1 MRNKKYTNIA
11 ASAFVLLLLLTTIA
25 MAGDPNG
32 SNTYTDDVAGMK
44 LAVNF
49 AWTLIGAFLVFFMQ
63 AGFAFLGAGSLRVKN
78 TVNYFAK
85 SYMDFSIGALA
96 YWAVGFALMFGGS
109 KLYAGLEDGNSI
121 IGWSGWF
128 LSGNSYDVSTMMF
141 WMFQVVF
148 AATAATIVAGA
159 CAERMKLQA
168 YLIYSGIVTAVIYA
182 IYGHWVWGG
191 GWLATLP
198 YGVGVRDFA
207 GSGVVHA
214 VGGMVALA
222 GIYLLGPRI
231 GKFNKDGVPNA
242 IPGHDVPM
250 IVMGTFF
257 LFFGWFGFNPAS
269 TLAATDLRI
278 SVIAVNTFLAGA
290 AGATLVCYYTFFKT
304 KKVDIALTCNGA
316 LAGLVGITASCAY
329 VPTWAAVVIGVV
341 SGFIVM
347 YGIKFNDWVLKVDDP
362 VGAVAVHGYNGLWG
376 LLTVGI
382 FADGT
387 YGGVSGLI
395 VGNTSQIIAQ
405 LIDMVVVVVWAF
417 GTGYILF
424 YIIKKIVGLR
434 VSPEEELTGLDLG
447 EHGYSAYPEFVIAGP
462 MDGLREGQI
471 SDNLECSTEGAR
483 T

>member
-1 MRNKKYTNIA
+1 MGNTKYTNIA

-63 AGFAFLGAGSLRVKN
+63 AGFAFLGAGALRVKN

-168 YLIYSGIVTAVIYA
+168 YLIFSGIVTAVIYA

-382 FADGT
+382 LADGT

>member
-1 MRNKKYTNIA
+1 MKITKYATIA
-11 ASAFVLLLLLTTIA
+11 ASAFALLLLLTTMA

-32 SNTYTDDVAGMK
+32 SGTYTDDVAGLK
-44 LAVNF
+44 IATNF
-49 AWTLIGAFLVFFMQ
+49 AWTLVAAFLVFFMQ
-63 AGFAFLGAGSLRVKN
+63 MGFALLGAGALRVKN
-78 TVNYFAK
+78 TVNYFTK

-109 KLYAGLEDGNSI
+109 NLFAGLADGNSI

-128 LSGNSYDVSTMMF
+128 LTGDAYDVSTMMF

-159 CAERMKLQA
+159 CAERLKLQT
-168 YLIYSGIVTAVIYA
+168 YLIYSGIVTAIIYS

-191 GWLATLP
+191 GWLSTLP
-198 YGVGVRDFA
+198 FGVGARDFA

-214 VGGMVALA
+214 IGGLVALA
-222 GIYLLGPRI
+222 AVMLLGPRI
-231 GKFNKDGVPNA
+231 GKFNKDGTPNA
-242 IPGHDVPM
+242 IPGHDVGY
-250 IVMGTFF
+250 IVLGTFV
-257 LFFGWFGFNPAS
+257 LFFGWFGFNAGS

-278 SVIAVNTFLAGA
+278 SVIAVNTFLAGS
-290 AGATLVCYYTFFKT
+290 AGAVLVCYWTFLRT

-316 LAGLVGITASCAY
+316 LAGLVGVTAPCAY
-329 VPTWAAVVIGVV
+329 IPTWSAVVIGLVA
-341 SGFIVM
+341 GLIVM
-347 YGIKFNDWVLKVDDP
+347 YGIKFNEWVLKVDDP

-376 LLTVGI
+376 LLAVGI

-395 VGNTSQIIAQ
+395 VGNTGQMIAQIIDAATVA
-405 LIDMVVVVVWAF
+405 LWAF

-424 YIIKKIVGLR
+424 AVLKRTVGLR
-434 VSPEEELTGLDLG
+434 ASRDEELAGMDIS
-447 EHGYSAYPEFVIAGP
+447 EHGYSAYPEFVTQETGE
-462 MDGLREGQI
+462 GLPVDYSEMV
-471 SDNLECSTEGAR
+471 R

>member
-63 AGFAFLGAGSLRVKN
+63 AGFAFLGAGALRVKN

-242 IPGHDVPM
+242 IPGHDVSM

>member
-1 MRNKKYTNIA
+1 
-11 ASAFVLLLLLTTIA
+11 
-25 MAGDPNG
+25 
-32 SNTYTDDVAGMK
+32 
-44 LAVNF
+44 
-49 AWTLIGAFLVFFMQ
+49 
-63 AGFAFLGAGSLRVKN
+63 
-78 TVNYFAK
+78 
-85 SYMDFSIGALA
+85 
-96 YWAVGFALMFGGS
+96 
-109 KLYAGLEDGNSI
+109 
-121 IGWSGWF
+121 
-128 LSGNSYDVSTMMF
+128 
-141 WMFQVVF
+141 
-148 AATAATIVAGA
+148 
-159 CAERMKLQA
+159 
-168 YLIYSGIVTAVIYA
+168 
-182 IYGHWVWGG
+182 
-191 GWLATLP
+191 
-198 YGVGVRDFA
+198 
-207 GSGVVHA
+207 
-214 VGGMVALA
+214 
-222 GIYLLGPRI
+222 
-231 GKFNKDGVPNA
+231 
-242 IPGHDVPM
+242 
-250 IVMGTFF
+250 
-257 LFFGWFGFNPAS
+257 
-269 TLAATDLRI
+269 
-278 SVIAVNTFLAGA
+278 
-290 AGATLVCYYTFFKT
+290 
-304 KKVDIALTCNGA
+304 
-316 LAGLVGITASCAY
+316 
-329 VPTWAAVVIGVV
+329 PTWAAVVIGVV

>member
-1 MRNKKYTNIA
+1 MGNTKYTNIA

-63 AGFAFLGAGSLRVKN
+63 AGFAFLGAGALRVKN

-269 TLAATDLRI
+269 TLAATDLMI
-278 SVIAVNTFLAGA
+278 SVVAVNTFLAGA

-387 YGGVSGLI
+387 YGGVSGLSA
-395 VGNTSQIIAQ
+395 GNTSQIIAQ

>member
-1 MRNKKYTNIA
+1 MRNTKYTNIA

-63 AGFAFLGAGSLRVKN
+63 AGFAFLGAGALRVKN

>member
-1 MRNKKYTNIA
+1 MRNTKYTNIA

-63 AGFAFLGAGSLRVKN
+63 AGFAFLGAGALRVKN

-96 YWAVGFALMFGGS
+96 YWAIGFALMFGGS

>member
-1 MRNKKYTNIA
+1 MGNTKYTNIA

-63 AGFAFLGAGSLRVKN
+63 AGFAFLGAGALRVKN

-85 SYMDFSIGALA
+85 SYMDFSIGALT

-231 GKFNKDGVPNA
+231 GKFNRDGVPNA

-395 VGNTSQIIAQ
+395 AGNTSQIIAQ